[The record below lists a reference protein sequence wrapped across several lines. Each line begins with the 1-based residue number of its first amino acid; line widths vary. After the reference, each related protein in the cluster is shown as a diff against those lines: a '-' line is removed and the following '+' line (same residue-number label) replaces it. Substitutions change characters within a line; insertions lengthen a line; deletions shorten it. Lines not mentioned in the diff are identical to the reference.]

1 MKMLHVTIQ
10 TARFEEEIAFY
21 RDVVGLTIRRDAR
34 PGRNMV
40 FLSDSEGDTEIEII
54 GNPESADAGNA
65 FLSVGFRTGDAEAF
79 RAELEA
85 KGFAPGPMTAPGPGV
100 KFFFVRDPA
109 GVNVQFM

>member
-1 MKMLHVTIQ
+1 MKMLHVTVQ

-21 RDVVGLTIRRDAR
+21 RDIVGLTIRRDAR
-34 PGRNMV
+34 PGRNRV
-40 FLSDSEGDTEIEII
+40 FLWDAEGDTETEII
-54 GNPESADAGNA
+54 ENSASADAGNA

-85 KGFAPGPMTAPGPGV
+85 KGFVPGPMVTPGPGV